1 MRWSLRFRSRM
12 DLIEKTMGALLV
24 VAGLLILTGQMSGIA
39 FWLIEVFPA
48 LGRIG

>member
-1 MRWSLRFRSRM
+1 MGLF
-12 DLIEKTMGALLV
+12 LIAAGILV
-24 VAGLLILTGQMSGIA
+24 FTGQMPAIA